1 MIDTSSSAWRTAYIS
16 TLFEKDVA
24 KLAVRIVEASVAI
37 NERLNSLVEI
47 GATEHQALEVA
58 RRALRS
64 LKAQRVDAIVGETL
78 EP

>member
-1 MIDTSSSAWRTAYIS
+1 VIDTSSSAWRTAYIS

-58 RRALRS
+58 RQALRS